1 MKYLNSLNLI
11 ILITTTILLSCNH
24 RTRNGA
30 ELSKAD
36 RDYISGLGL
45 LDSNEN
51 IILFDSQSDF
61 KTSGN
66 FFSNKRIASYW
77 IDKTDKT
84 KSSVDFG
91 LYSEIETILTT
102 DLSRSLTYASYLK
115 VVKHNGNTFK
125 VYVDGDSTEVWTFF
139 NRAISEWKNKTR

>member
-1 MKYLNSLNLI
+1 MKYLNSLILI
-11 ILITTTILLSCNH
+11 LLITTSILLSCNH
-24 RTRNGA
+24 STRNGA
-30 ELSKAD
+30 DLSKAD
-36 RDYISGLGL
+36 LDYIRGLGI
-45 LDSNEN
+45 LDNNEN

-91 LYSEIETILTT
+91 LYREIDTILTT
-102 DLSRSLTYASYLK
+102 DLSRSLTHASYLK
-115 VVKHNGNTFK
+115 VVKHNGKAFK
-125 VYVDGDSTEVWTFF
+125 VYVDGDSTEVWTFS
-139 NRAISEWKNKTR
+139 NQAISEWKNKTR